1 MDFDV
6 TDAALQAVPIDEL
19 RPTQITLGFREVA
32 QKREQWRKKLKK
44 SPREFLSRHPVPTV
58 LGPKG
63 RHYLIDKHHLAR
75 AMAEEGVQRI
85 MVEVVA
91 DLSVLTMPSFWI
103 YLDNRSWCHPYDRH
117 GVRQE
122 FSAIPKALK
131 DLSDDPF
138 RSLAS
143 AVRRAG
149 GFAKNT
155 SPFSEFLWADFL
167 RNRMKFSTV
176 ESDFTDA
183 VAAALDIARSKD
195 ADCLPGW
202 CGPDPMTE

>member
-1 MDFDV
+1 M
-6 TDAALQAVPIDEL
+6 TDAALQSVPIDEL

-32 QKREQWRKKLKK
+32 QKRGQWRKQLRKD
-44 SPREFLSRHPVPTV
+44 RRAFLSRHPVPTV

-75 AMAEEGVQRI
+75 AMAEEGIEQV

-91 DLSVLTMPSFWI
+91 DLSILTKASFWI
-103 YLDNRSWCHPYDRH
+103 FLDNRSWCHPYDEL
-117 GVRQE
+117 GVRHDCA
-122 FSAIPKALK
+122 SIPKSLN
-131 DLSDDPF
+131 DLRDDEF

-167 RNRMKFSTV
+167 RNRMTLDSVKN
-176 ESDFTDA
+176 DFTDA
-183 VAAALDIARSKD
+183 VTAALNIARSKE
-195 ADCLPGW
+195 ASCLPGW
-202 CGPDPMTE
+202 CGPDPLN

>member
-1 MDFDV
+1 MGATVERPKARCSGPASRILLADSSV
-6 TDAALQAVPIDEL
+6 KCAELTKRVALTDAALEAVPIADL

-32 QKREQWRKKLKK
+32 QKREQWRKQLRK
-44 SPREFLSRHPVPTV
+44 SPRAFLSRHPVPTV

-75 AMAEEGVQRI
+75 ALAEEGAERL

-91 DLSVLTMPSFWI
+91 DLSILTKPSFWI
-103 YLDNRSWCHPYDRH
+103 FLDNRSWCHPYDEH
-117 GVRQE
+117 GARRN

-138 RSLAS
+138 RSLAG

-155 SPFSEFLWADFL
+155 
-167 RNRMKFSTV
+167 
-176 ESDFTDA
+176 
-183 VAAALDIARSKD
+183 
-195 ADCLPGW
+195 
-202 CGPDPMTE
+202 